1 MNKLFLLIAAMFQFA
16 ITHAQT
22 NILST
27 TPLAEQILLGN
38 YNPGDYTPATATPL
52 LPTELAA
59 QLQANISPD
68 SLKAYIIRL
77 SEFGTRN
84 SGSDTLSATTG
95 IGAARRWTHQK
106 FAEFS
111 AANDG
116 RLIPS
121 FL

>member
-1 MNKLFLLIAAMFQFA
+1 MNKLFLLAAAILQFA

-22 NILST
+22 NIVST

-52 LPTELAA
+52 LPTDLAA

-77 SEFGTRN
+77 SQFGTRH
-84 SGSDTLSATTG
+84 SGSDTLSVTTG
-95 IGAARRWTHQK
+95 IDAPRRSPH
-106 FAEFS
+106 
-111 AANDG
+111 
-116 RLIPS
+116 
-121 FL
+121 